1 MNVIV
6 IVAHPDEGEIYVGG
20 TSYLLSSLG
29 HRVKFLSLTNGDAGH
44 YEMAP
49 EVLAAKRRQE
59 AMNAKAVLGLADY
72 EILEYHDQYL
82 ENTQLIRDEVVDRIR
97 EWEADIVFSY
107 YPIDGGHVDN
117 MCAGRI
123 VRDAAP
129 SLGMTPMPVCLYI
142 RDYFTADFSY
152 LPEIAIPVDHVW
164 ESKLQACAC
173 HVSQVCD
180 WNPYERGMLDEVRS
194 DPERQREF
202 IYDNT
207 YAFTRKTPPIE
218 LALQKWFGPAR
229 AKTVTYVEAF
239 EIAEFGRQITDQEVL
254 QLFPMLDSPADAQ

>member
-6 IVAHPDEGEIYVGG
+6 IFAHPDEGEIYVGG
-20 TSYLLSSLG
+20 TSYLFSRLG

-49 EVLAAKRRQE
+49 EVLATKRRRE
-59 AMNAKAVLGLADY
+59 AMNAKAVLGLVEY

-82 ENTQLIRDEVVDRIR
+82 ENTASIRDEVVDRIR

-107 YPIDGGHVDN
+107 YPIDGGHKDN

-129 SLGMTPMPVCLYI
+129 SLEMTPMPVCLYI
-142 RDYFTADFSY
+142 RDYFTVDFSY
-152 LPEIAIPVDHVW
+152 IPEIAIPVDHVW
-164 ESKLQACAC
+164 DTKLQACAC

-180 WNPYERGMLDEVRS
+180 WNPYERGILDEVRS

-207 YAFTRKTPPIE
+207 YAFTRKTPQIE
-218 LALQKWFGPAR
+218 LALQKWFGTAR
-229 AKTVTYVEAF
+229 AGAVTYVEAF

-254 QLFPMLDSPADAQ
+254 QLFPMRRSPVIST